1 MAGSVSRGN
10 GQNGGHY
17 YSNITQPV
25 KIDLSFTVTPT
36 NGLGVTSVK
45 SNGYVRNVFMD
56 TSTTPASNNGYLN
69 PDPAAGYCLIQLN
82 NNYNHFLGMSYVFR
96 SPASGSSLTSTTAG
110 LAYQIVTLGTT
121 TSAQWLAAGVPP
133 GVTPAVGVSFI
144 AIATGAIGGTGTVN
158 VPAAAGSVVAQ
169 AEVIGNPDLSI
180 SNSSIAAN
188 GGAWLLVRF
197 MDYAG
202 AIVAPATGSV
212 CSMSLHLDASS
223 VTIDGL

>member
-1 MAGSVSRGN
+1 MSVIRGN

-25 KIDLSFTVTPT
+25 KLDLSFVVDAT

-45 SNGYVRNVFMD
+45 SNGYARNVFMH
-56 TSTTPASNNGYLN
+56 TSGAPTSNNGYLN
-69 PDPAAGYCLIQLN
+69 PNPASGYCLIQLN
-82 NNYNHFLGMSYVFR
+82 NNYNHFLGLSYVFR
-96 SPASGSSLTSTTAG
+96 SPASGASLTSTTAG

-121 TSAQWLAAGVPP
+121 TLAQWQAAGLPA
-133 GVTPAVGVSFI
+133 GVTPAVGVSFV

-169 AEVIGNPDLSI
+169 AEIIGNPDLS
-180 SNSSIAAN
+180 SANSSVAVN
-188 GGAWLLVRF
+188 GGAWVLVRF

-202 AIVAPATGSV
+202 AIVAPAAGSV
-212 CSMSLHLDASS
+212 ASLSLYLDVSS

>member
-1 MAGSVSRGN
+1 MSVARGN

-25 KIDLSFTVTPT
+25 KLDLSFTVDAT

-45 SNGYVRNVFMD
+45 SNGYARNVFMH
-56 TSTTPASNNGYLN
+56 TSTTPSSNNGYLN
-69 PDPAAGYCLIQLN
+69 PNPVAGYALIQLN

-96 SPASGSSLTSTTAG
+96 SPPSGASLTATTAG
-110 LAYQIVTLGTT
+110 LAYQIITVGTT
-121 TSAQWLAAGVPP
+121 TLAQWQAAGLPA
-133 GVTPAVGVSFI
+133 GITPAVGISFV
-144 AIATGAIGGTGTVN
+144 AIATGSIGGTGTVN
-158 VPAAAGSVVAQ
+158 VPATAGAVVAQ
-169 AEVIGNPDLSI
+169 AEVIGNPDLSS
-180 SNSSIAAN
+180 SNSSIAVN

-202 AIVAPATGSV
+202 AIVAPAAGSV
-212 CSMSLHLDASS
+212 CSMSLYLDASS

>member
-1 MAGSVSRGN
+1 MSVARGN

-25 KIDLSFTVTPT
+25 KLDLQFTVTPT

-45 SNGYVRNVFMD
+45 SNGYVRNVFMN
-56 TSTTPASNNGYLN
+56 TSTTPASNDGYLN
-69 PDPAAGYCLIQLN
+69 PDPADGYCLIQLN

-96 SPASGSSLTSTTAG
+96 SPPSGSSLTSTTAG

-121 TSAQWLAAGVPP
+121 TAAQWLAAGVPP

-158 VPAAAGSVVAQ
+158 VPATNGAVVAQ
-169 AEVIGNPDLSI
+169 AEVIGNPDLSS
-180 SNSSIAAN
+180 SNSSIAVN

-202 AIVAPATGSV
+202 VAVAPAVGSV
-212 CSMSLHLDASS
+212 CSMSLYLDASS